1 MKRRLIVMNRL
12 PIDEEEMAL
21 RRDED
26 YIASLKMIGE
36 GGASFGPYDW
46 DEDESATEKKL
57 PDVYQ

>member
-1 MKRRLIVMNRL
+1 MNRL
-12 PIDEEEMAL
+12 PIDEEEMAR

-36 GGASFGPYDW
+36 GGPSYESFGLGEEEPVIEND
-46 DEDESATEKKL
+46 L

>member
-1 MKRRLIVMNRL
+1 MNHF
-12 PIDEEEMAL
+12 PIDEEEMAR

-36 GGASFGPYDW
+36 GGASFGPYNW
-46 DEDESATEKKL
+46 DEEESETEKKL